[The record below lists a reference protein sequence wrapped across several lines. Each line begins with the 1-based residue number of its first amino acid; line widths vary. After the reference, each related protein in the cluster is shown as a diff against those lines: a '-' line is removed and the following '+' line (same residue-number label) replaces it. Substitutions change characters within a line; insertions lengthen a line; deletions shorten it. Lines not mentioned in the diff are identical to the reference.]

1 MSHHRWPLSIF
12 WVKNTSWSLGASWQ
26 FCWRPYLPYILMP
39 FLLKVMVY
47 SVTLTLLGK
56 VPVSRLYHL
65 GGATPCTYG
74 RYYGGVY
81 IWVYEQHVFTC
92 KSASCLSFFRK
103 CTIHPVLQPFFQG
116 RFGWYLCVLVPNRRL
131 PGGKHLRRV
140 CYFFARNMWSKLN
153 VFGHVK
159 LSKMQGPNV
168 LHGKLEVGKWP
179 NFLMNALVIFGVIVQ
194 LSRKLWFRI
203 YRYHQVLLRAIA
215 LQIK

>member
-1 MSHHRWPLSIF
+1 
-12 WVKNTSWSLGASWQ
+12 
-26 FCWRPYLPYILMP
+26 MP

-56 VPVSRLYHL
+56 VPESWLKCRR
-65 GGATPCTYG
+65 GK
-74 RYYGGVY
+74 
-81 IWVYEQHVFTC
+81 
-92 KSASCLSFFRK
+92 KSARQLWEVLWYLIYLFFIYIYMHIHIYVFLYIHK
-103 CTIHPVLQPFFQG
+103 YICIYVLMNSTFLHASHPVVCHSSANVPYIRCCNLFFQG

-140 CYFFARNMWSKLN
+140 WHYFARNMWSKLN

-159 LSKMQGPNV
+159 LSKMQGLNV
-168 LHGKLEVGKWP
+168 LHGKLEVGKCP